1 MNTSQ
6 CSLKQHFDPYSRV
19 YKSQHGKDKK
29 KIDKFLFTK
38 IHAVT
43 KTGNSYWEL
52 KLAILK
58 S

>member
-6 CSLKQHFDPYSRV
+6 CSLKQQHFDPYSRV

-43 KTGNSYWEL
+43 KTGNSY
-52 KLAILK
+52 
-58 S
+58 